1 MKDTNRPAFALL
13 NTISSSNKQPK
24 RSNEDLMI
32 TTTTLISSPRKRL
45 RTLNPSHGD
54 CIDAFQ
60 KGICNCWRAK
70 TEQACELCHDWIRVG
85 QCIVNHGGWVHAT
98 CHQYR
103 QQQRCNNN
111 KNNNNNNT
119 NVYENSPLDTNEC
132 NMSVDMKSISDS
144 EEESEWCEGEVGSGN
159 PRGGDSYYCSFMRS
173 SYL

>member
-13 NTISSSNKQPK
+13 NTITSCNKQPK

-32 TTTTLISSPRKRL
+32 TTTTLIPSPRKRL
-45 RTLNPSHGD
+45 RTLKPSHGD

-70 TEQACELCHDWIRVG
+70 TEQACEMCHDWIRVG

-111 KNNNNNNT
+111 KNT

-132 NMSVDMKSISDS
+132 NMSVDMESLSDNS
-144 EEESEWCEGEVGSGN
+144 EEEESEWCEGEVGSGN

-173 SYL
+173 SYF